1 MCHSAVISSQIYRN
15 SLTKWKKT
23 KNKNFTIELKVA
35 KAGAQIKPSG
45 GYELPKENM
54 INLR

>member
-1 MCHSAVISSQIYRN
+1 M
-15 SLTKWKKT
+15 KKT
-23 KNKNFTIELKVA
+23 KKNRNFTIELKVA
-35 KAGAQIKPSG
+35 NAGAQIKPSG